1 MTVALWVT
9 PEKIMASAGT
19 FATSAKSVKYMTDQM
34 LHIVKSLNTVWQ
46 GSPSA
51 LYIQKFYALD
61 NDMQQIY
68 RKIMEHSKDLQQ
80 MAETYQKAEDHNVSI
95 SSALPTGILSAAP
108 GGAGGSDS
116 GADKGEGQTAKL
128 QTDAS
133 NTPGEKPKEGA
144 VLQGAIQ
151 GSVGIASGS
160 LSGNLLGYSY
170 DTESGLTVKYK
181 TDEAT
186 GKKNFDSLGVKYG
199 AKGEVHV
206 AQGTAEG
213 HLGAVSGSVTGAVGK
228 VSAIGS
234 VGASLY
240 KDGKLMP
247 QISANAEIKGTIL
260 EGSANVAAG
269 SDNNDIHVKAS
280 GEVLSAKAEANVNAG
295 KINFTDSSGNK
306 KSGVGVQAEVG
317 AEAYVASGKI
327 KGGLKIFGV
336 DINCVLSG
344 HAGGASAKVG
354 GHVTTGGVGGS
365 VDVGLGAGVGLDFS
379 IDWSNFKF
387 GW

>member
-1 MTVALWVT
+1 MTGTLRVT
-9 PEKIMASAGT
+9 PEKIMESAGT

-34 LHIVKSLNTVWQ
+34 LHIVKSLHAVWQ

-80 MAETYQKAEDHNVSI
+80 MAETYQKAEDHNVSV
-95 SSALPTGILSAAP
+95 SSALPTGILAAAP
-108 GGAGGSDS
+108 GG
-116 GADKGEGQTAKL
+116 DKEQTAKP
-128 QTDAS
+128 QADTS
-133 NTPGEKPKEGA
+133 NTPGEKPKKGA

-199 AKGEVHV
+199 AKGEVHA

-213 HLGAVSGSVTGAVGK
+213 HLGIVSGSVTGTVGK
-228 VSAIGS
+228 VSAAGS
-234 VGASLY
+234 IGASLY
-240 KDGKLMP
+240 KDGKLTP
-247 QISANAEIKGTIL
+247 QISANAEVKGTVL

-295 KINFTDSSGNK
+295 KINFTDADGNK

-317 AEAYVASGKI
+317 AEAYVASGKL
-327 KGGLKIFGV
+327 KGGIKILGV
-336 DINCVLSG
+336 DIDIGLSG

-365 VDVGLGAGVGLDFS
+365 VDVGLGAGIGLDFS
-379 IDWSNFKF
+379 IDWSDFKF